1 MFRAAGILVRSSRSP
16 PRVRLFTHCPFND
29 KRIVTKRRGLEW
41 FKHSFNLEESQ
52 QHKAILKALKKA
64 NPTPLCPTSEEGVG
78 VLTLPMAA
86 ELDCSLNCVQPSSLY
101 IRESFY
107 RRYFD
112 LLWKTD
118 WSVVIG
124 IPNSWFQWYIL
135 YCLVNKKVVPTL
147 GRNHLDVNTPPKV
160 IARQVGDSSLIL
172 YFPHYDTAF
181 KATCRFKYL
190 LQALRP
196 SSLLYL
202 VEPDSHKPCLGKFQ
216 TIIIS
221 CSPDQ
226 SHYKEYVKRGA
237 RRRYMPCW
245 TLNELQLVGA
255 HVRSKCEARLQGFYS
270 PEEIEKRYEKFGGII
285 RNVIPKDDSLV
296 DQVDQQLNS
305 ALKHTTLFDLSK
317 VAIDNEG
324 VDHLQ
329 KSITPFILHYDVQY
343 GDRHDGDS
351 DLEFTKFTTS
361 RASEHVYAAFLE
373 KLRKMTDQ
381 QFVMAVDYLLQMFN
395 QAVQP
400 SPLVFEVV
408 TAESIVRKYGTWRVF
423 QDGSWCEHVWPPIE
437 KISSV
442 AKYFENVEDM
452 VPGVLYYPA
461 DRRFPLLDFVY
472 VEEEQKEKENK
483 QVFGIQFAFAE
494 SHSKPVSVYE
504 KAFSRLGLEKN
515 DELRI
520 YVVPSPR
527 HAKTYVERKDFT
539 KQFFTAAKGDQLST
553 KGFEGVNFSIV
564 DVKFPDRCL
573 FIN

>member
-1 MFRAAGILVRSSRSP
+1 MFRAAGILVRSTRSP
-16 PRVRLFTHCPFND
+16 PRVRLFADCPFND
-29 KRIVTKRRGLEW
+29 KRLVTQWRGFDW
-41 FKHSFNLEESQ
+41 FKKSFNLEESE
-52 QHKAILKALKKA
+52 QHEAILKALKNA
-64 NPTPLCPTSEEGVG
+64 NPTPLCPTSKEGVS
-78 VLTLPMAA
+78 VLTLPIEA
-86 ELDCSLNCVQPSSLY
+86 ELDCSLNCDQPSTLY

-118 WSVVIG
+118 WSVVVG

-160 IARQVGDSSLIL
+160 IARQVGSSLIL
-172 YFPHYDTAF
+172 YFPHYDKAF
-181 KATCRFKYL
+181 EATCRFKYL
-190 LQALRP
+190 LQALQP

-202 VEPDSHKPCLGKFQ
+202 VEPDSHKPCLGNFQ

-226 SHYKEYVKRGA
+226 SPYLEYVKRGA
-237 RRRYMPCW
+237 RRRYIPCW

-255 HVRSKCEARLQGFYS
+255 HVRSKCEARLHGFYS

-285 RNVIPKDDSLV
+285 CNVIPKHNSSIDL
-296 DQVDQQLNS
+296 VDQQLNS
-305 ALKHTTLFDLSK
+305 ALKHTTLFDISK
-317 VAIDNEG
+317 VAIDNQG

-329 KSITPFILHYDVQY
+329 KNITHFILHYDVQY

-361 RASEHVYAAFLE
+361 RASEHVYAAFFE
-373 KLRKMTDQ
+373 TLRKMTDQ
-381 QFVMAVDYLLQMFN
+381 QFLMAVDYFLQMFN

-400 SPLVFEVV
+400 SLVFEVV

-423 QDGSWCEHVWPPIE
+423 EDGSWCEHVWPPIE
-437 KISSV
+437 KISSI

-461 DRRFPLLDFVY
+461 DRRFPLLDLVY

-483 QVFGIQFAFAE
+483 QVFGIQFTFAE

-504 KAFSRLGLEKN
+504 KVFSRLGLEKN
-515 DELRI
+515 DELHI

-527 HAKTYVERKDFT
+527 HAKTYVKDFT
-539 KQFFTAAKGDQLST
+539 KQFFTAAKG
-553 KGFEGVNFSIV
+553 FEGVKFSIV
-564 DVKFPDRCL
+564 DVKFPDRSL
-573 FIN
+573 FN